1 MTRAAVRAGRRLV
14 EVLEEILAVLANYDG
29 AAMPVVAILL
39 DRDANPQLAVNTLG
53 SLLTPP
59 ANDQENDQVPSSWL
73 ESATALLA
81 TLAESTQP
89 ESEKSQTI
97 KSSAPSPNPCPT
109 RRDPSAPADAGEG
122 SLQHQ

>member
-1 MTRAAVRAGRRLV
+1 MTGAAVRAGRRLV
-14 EVLEEILAVLANYDG
+14 EVLEEILAVLAHYDG
-29 AAMPVVAILL
+29 AAMPVVATLL

-59 ANDQENDQVPSSWL
+59 ANDQENDQVPPSWL

-89 ESEKSQTI
+89 ESEKS
-97 KSSAPSPNPCPT
+97 
-109 RRDPSAPADAGEG
+109 
-122 SLQHQ
+122 